1 MTVSLTSQEISSLA
15 HTAEA
20 IEQMTKLRDK
30 IEKEKHKVGPVYT
43 VVQYEPVELGKLQI
57 DRDIFLAMLNQQLTK
72 LKEYTESH
80 FKVNVSVPN
89 QN

>member
-1 MTVSLTSQEISSLA
+1 MTVSLTAQEISSLA
-15 HTAEA
+15 TTAGA
-20 IEQMTKLRDK
+20 IERMTKLRDK

-43 VVQYEPVELGKLQI
+43 VVQYEPVELGNLQI